1 MFGTVVR
8 RVLASRRAGFFV
20 NFIAVIGLA
29 ALPGCDTLESLN
41 PFGGGGGDEV
51 KLEGERISVLSLE
64 QELEVDPRLST
75 FEVVLPPPYVNDA
88 WPQPGGYA
96 SHAMHHLQVPD
107 EIDRTWRVKAGRGTD
122 GDVRLTAPPV
132 AADGKV
138 FVRDAVA
145 SVAAFDLTTGDKL
158 WDVDLKPEKTKSRLG
173 TGGGVAYDKGRVFA
187 STGFGFIVSLDAA
200 SGGEL
205 WRQPLGLAIHSAPT
219 VSDGRVFVSTV
230 DNQLFAL
237 DDEDGR
243 ILWNHRGITET
254 ARLFPG
260 SSPAVAGDIV
270 IAPYS
275 SGEVFAL
282 RTQNGRVAWSDTLV
296 RTGRLTSLSALNDI
310 VGRPVVDRGRVYA
323 ISHSGRMVAI
333 DLRTGERVWTR
344 NLGGVQTPW
353 VAGDFIYVVSL
364 DGEVV
369 CLFRSNGA
377 VRWITPLQQFKN
389 QEKKKD
395 PIQWSG
401 PVLAGDRLIV
411 VSSTGKAVSI
421 SPYTG
426 DVLGQIEMPDGSFIP
441 PVVVDQAVLLLT
453 NKAELI
459 AYK

>member
-8 RVLASRRAGFFV
+8 RVLASRRAGVFV
-20 NFIAVIGLA
+20 NFIAVIGLT
-29 ALPGCDTLESLN
+29 ALSGCDTLQSLN

-96 SHAMHHLQVPD
+96 SHAMHHLQIPD
-107 EIDRTWRVKAGRGTD
+107 EIDRMWRVKAGRGTD
-122 GDVRLTAPPV
+122 GAVRLTAPPV

-145 SVAAFDLTTGDKL
+145 SVAAFDLTTGDRL

-353 VAGDFIYVVSL
+353 IAGDFIYVVSL